1 MSLVISG
8 LQRKMEYGLK
18 SLGRAHL
25 SSKQIEAGRRAI
37 AHSTSRG
44 GKIWIRVFPDIPV
57 TSKGAGVRMGGG
69 KGDVKEYI
77 VKVVPGR
84 IIFEVGG
91 VERDIALSAFE
102 KAAAKL
108 PFKTKVVER
117 R

>member
-1 MSLVISG
+1 
-8 LQRKMEYGLK
+8 
-18 SLGRAHL
+18 
-25 SSKQIEAGRRAI
+25 
-37 AHSTSRG
+37 
-44 GKIWIRVFPDIPV
+44 
-57 TSKGAGVRMGGG
+57 MGGG